1 MWRFASIL
9 VIDHTAFAP
18 YNQCMNR
25 STINS
30 NIEDCN
36 SKTPIAFIGL
46 ETEYPT
52 ASGERLR
59 RLHLDGAASP
69 LAAEIALT
77 TIEKVLPHYSNTHS
91 YVHNS
96 AQISTKALAWAHD
109 TVLKY
114 VGATPKEYA
123 TVFSGSGTTAAIN
136 RLARG
141 LSAARPDRKTVL
153 VSSMEHHANDL
164 PHRQF
169 GNEVVYIPLLGEG
182 ATAGALDLTFLEK
195 YCKEHSRSVNYIAVS
210 SVSNV
215 TGVRNNVEKICR
227 IAHEHDIFVLVDGA
241 QSIAHG
247 ATDLDQIDAD
257 FLVFSGHKVYAPMA
271 PGVMV
276 AKRSILQQLAG
287 QDLGGGSVSSVSFYD
302 YQFVDNESEKE
313 ESGTPNIIGAIALAA
328 VLDQMMAYGHRKI
341 EDHDQSVSGYALTK
355 LAAMDQVTVY
365 ADLECQ
371 RTSALAFNH
380 KSLDHGLLAAILN
393 DYFAIAVRNE
403 CFCAHP
409 YVSSLLKDELWQL
422 DLSDI
427 DEAEQ
432 ESFINRKRGMVRVSF
447 SLYNTLDD
455 IDRLITAISSIEKD
469 INKFAKHYTA
479 QADGSYTHTD
489 FKLDWKSELG
499 LDQLPCA

>member
-1 MWRFASIL
+1 
-9 VIDHTAFAP
+9 
-18 YNQCMNR
+18 MNR
-25 STINS
+25 SVTNS
-30 NIEDCN
+30 NIEDLD
-36 SKTPIAFIGL
+36 SKTPIPFIGL

-52 ASGERLR
+52 ASGQRLQ

-69 LAAEIALT
+69 LAAKIALT
-77 TIEKVLPHYSNTHS
+77 TIEKILPHYSNTHS
-91 YVHNS
+91 YVHSS
-96 AQISTKALAWAHD
+96 AQISTKALAWAHE

-114 VGATPKEYA
+114 VGASPKEYA
-123 TVFSGSGTTAAIN
+123 SVFSGSGTTAAIN

-141 LSAARPDRKTVL
+141 LSAARPERKTVL

-169 GNEVVYIPLLGEG
+169 GNDVIYIPLLGEG
-182 ATAGALDLTFLEK
+182 ATTGALDLAFLDN
-195 YCKEHSRSVNYIAVS
+195 YCREHSSSVNYIAVS

-215 TGVRNNVEKICR
+215 TGVRNNIEEICR
-227 IAHEHDIFVLVDGA
+227 IAHEHNILVLVDGA
-241 QSIAHG
+241 QSVAHG

-257 FLVFSGHKVYAPMA
+257 FLVFSGHKVYTPMA

-287 QDLGGGSVSSVSFYD
+287 QDLGGGSVSSVSYYD

-313 ESGTPNIIGAIALAA
+313 ESGTPNIVGAIALAA
-328 VLDQMMAYGHRKI
+328 VLDQLMSYGHRKI
-341 EDHDQSVSGYALTK
+341 EDHDQSVSGYALKK
-355 LAAMDQVTVY
+355 LATMEQVTVY
-365 ADLECQ
+365 ADLECE

-427 DEAEQ
+427 EESDQ

-447 SLYNTLDD
+447 SLYNTVED
-455 IDRLITAISSIEKD
+455 IDRLSSAIATIEKD
-469 INKFAKHYTA
+469 IDKYVKHYTA
-479 QADGSYTHTD
+479 QPDGSYTHIE
-489 FKLDWKSELG
+489 FKLDWKAELE
-499 LDQLPCA
+499 LA

>member
-1 MWRFASIL
+1 MWKFTSIL

-18 YNQCMNR
+18 YNRAMNR
-25 STINS
+25 SGTNLS
-30 NIEDCN
+30 IEDAG

-46 ETEYPT
+46 ETAYPT
-52 ASGERLR
+52 AAGERLR

-69 LAAEIALT
+69 LAAKIALT
-77 TIEKVLPHYSNTHS
+77 TIEKILPHYSNTHS
-91 YVHNS
+91 YVHSS
-96 AQISTKALAWAHD
+96 AQISTKALAWAHEKI
-109 TVLKY
+109 LKY
-114 VGATPKEYA
+114 VGADHKKYA
-123 TVFSGSGTTAAIN
+123 AVFSGSGTTAAIN

-141 LSAARPDRKTVL
+141 LSAARPERKMVL

-169 GNEVVYIPLLGEG
+169 GNEVIYIPLLGEG
-182 ATAGALDLTFLEK
+182 ATAGALDMFFLDEF
-195 YCKEHSRSVNYIAVS
+195 CKEHSNSVNYIAVS

-215 TGVRNNVEKICR
+215 TGVRNNVEEICR
-227 IAHEHDIFVLVDGA
+227 IAHKHDILVLVDGA
-241 QSIAHG
+241 QSVAHG
-247 ATDLDQIDAD
+247 ATELDQIDAD

-313 ESGTPNIIGAIALAA
+313 ESGTPNIVGAIALAA
-328 VLDQMMAYGHRKI
+328 VLDQLMTYGLRKI
-341 EDHDQSVSGYALTK
+341 EDHDQSVARYALTK
-355 LAAMDQVTVY
+355 LAELEQITVY
-365 ADLECQ
+365 ADLECL
-371 RTSALAFNH
+371 RTGALAFNH
-380 KSLDHGLLAAILN
+380 KALDHGLLAAILN

-427 DEAEQ
+427 QEADQ

-447 SLYNTLDD
+447 SLYNTVDD
-455 IDRLITAISSIEKD
+455 IDRLIAAIATIENNID
-469 INKFAKHYTA
+469 HFSRHYVA
-479 QADGSYTHTD
+479 QPDGSYAHKS
-489 FKLDWKSELG
+489 FKLDWKAELE
-499 LDQLPCA
+499 LA